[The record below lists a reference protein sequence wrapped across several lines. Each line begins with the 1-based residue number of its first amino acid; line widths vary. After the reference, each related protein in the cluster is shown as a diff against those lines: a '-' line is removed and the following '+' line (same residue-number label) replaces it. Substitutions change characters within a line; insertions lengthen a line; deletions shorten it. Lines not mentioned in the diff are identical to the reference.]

1 MDIPGLN
8 LAAVR
13 QRAEELAKMGGGDST
28 FVYASS
34 LLKENKNILCFRI
47 VVDPK
52 FGLDGAYWLDR
63 KDFRI
68 NDKPYLNPSTVGL
81 PDPFTPSWDVAKA
94 KKDFDPSLKALVE
107 AKNTKPEKSVLIPVV
122 LYSVQ
127 GQLLSPDIKVLQCGV
142 KLAQAIHG
150 AISAEPNNINGN
162 PVLLNPTFGK
172 AVYMQKMGE
181 GTAATYS
188 VMPIGVEHALPAEV
202 TQAAFDIRGKLK
214 QWCKGYDHLKSL
226 LENYLYGTPVIPD
239 GQEQPQAAPVGA
251 QPAQPV
257 GMVYPTQQAPQA
269 APMPQQPMATPAQS
283 YSSQAG
289 VTQQT
294 YTAPTPPT
302 PMAPPYG
309 APAAPQAQP
318 AQPARNVMGDLNN
331 FGG

>member
-1 MDIPGLN
+1 MEIPGLN

-34 LLKENKNILCFRI
+34 LLKEGKNILCFRI

-68 NDKPYLNPSTVGL
+68 NDKPYMNPATVGL
-81 PDPFTPSWDVAKA
+81 PDPFTPTWDVAKA

-107 AKNTKPEKSVLIPVV
+107 AKTTKPEKSVLIPVV

-127 GQLLSPDIKVLQCGV
+127 GQLLSPEIKVLQCGV

-150 AISAEPNNINGN
+150 AISAEPNNTNGN

-188 VMPIGVEHALPAEV
+188 IMPIGVEHALPQEV
-202 TQAAFDIRGKLK
+202 LQAAFDVRSKLK
-214 QWCKGYDHLKSL
+214 GWCKGHDHLKSL
-226 LENYLYGTPVIPD
+226 LENYLYGTPIVPD
-239 GQEQPQAAPVGA
+239 NRETTNEIPVGS

-257 GMVYPTQQAPQA
+257 AAPAYTAPQPMPGNPYTGMPQAPQPAPTGMYQAPQA
-269 APMPQQPMATPAQS
+269 PQ
-283 YSSQAG
+283 
-289 VTQQT
+289 
-294 YTAPTPPT
+294 
-302 PMAPPYG
+302 PY
-309 APAAPQAQP
+309 AAPQVPTAQP
-318 AQPARNVMGDLNN
+318 PQPARNVMGDLNN